1 MDARLCKRVC
11 KRLCKVKN
19 GLALPAK
26 ALAAIF
32 WGEIPLGMDMAQYL
46 TEIRHAVGV
55 SIGGVWAERSRL
67 EEIEKQV
74 AALTRATDA
83 GYLRA
88 QFVAMNAEDADDA
101 AMAGGMHFE
110 TYFGVDKERH
120 HKAADAEDLQAQIA
134 VHAFAEASLAG
145 TLLQYAKQGMSIVH
159 GPLSKVP
166 DGRLI
171 GSQALK
177 EVIWQ
182 ARNQTMHW
190 EEGKLHPPV
199 VQCFETLIKER
210 GPAFTDFRTRGM
222 GFEVVRDLG
231 WKTVADFEKD
241 MMLLA

>member
-1 MDARLCKRVC
+1 
-11 KRLCKVKN
+11 
-19 GLALPAK
+19 
-26 ALAAIF
+26 
-32 WGEIPLGMDMAQYL
+32 MDMPHYL
-46 TEIRHAVGV
+46 AEIRHAVGV
-55 SIGGVWAERSRL
+55 SIGGVWAERTLLDAL
-67 EEIEKQV
+67 ERQV
-74 AALTRATDA
+74 AALTTATNV
-83 GYLRA
+83 GYQQA
-88 QFVAMNAEDADDA
+88 QFAAMNAEDADDA

-120 HKAADAEDLQAQIA
+120 HKAADAEDLKAQIA
-134 VHAFAEASLAG
+134 VHAIAEASLAA

-171 GSQALK
+171 GSQSLK

-199 VQCFETLIKER
+199 VQCFESLIRER

-231 WKTVADFEKD
+231 WKTAADFEKD